1 MDPIGVSRTPNFE
14 TFIMKLEFFVHGLG
28 ESAFPR
34 LLQQSLNSS
43 LILFQQL
50 VAVELQ
56 FQFDAIL
63 HETMCQ
69 WKAINLRGIKFFHE
83 YGCSTPVTT
92 CGWAGKENNFDKLGG
107 TVLGDVLESI
117 DKPFK
122 IPQLPSTEILLV
134 WRFMTGIYFPFHNSR
149 KKIVFVADRAALA
162 YCFGWQLQAGT
173 YSSGVTVER
182 RHSWR
187 DGLYV
192 SESSKRYWDVG
203 TNYERWKKIQ
213 KIIKNPSKESQKS

>member
-1 MDPIGVSRTPNFE
+1 M
-14 TFIMKLEFFVHGLG
+14 
-28 ESAFPR
+28 
-34 LLQQSLNSS
+34 
-43 LILFQQL
+43 
-50 VAVELQ
+50 
-56 FQFDAIL
+56 
-63 HETMCQ
+63 
-69 WKAINLRGIKFFHE
+69 
-83 YGCSTPVTT
+83 
-92 CGWAGKENNFDKLGG
+92 
-107 TVLGDVLESI
+107 LGDVLESI

-162 YCFGWQLQAGT
+162 YFFGWQLQAGT

-213 KIIKNPSKESQKS
+213 KILKNPSKESQKSRKARAEKEFGRMNGPPIVCRYMKRYPQVLKIHATIPTMHTKIHFCAYVMSPTLHHVKMTKTSGFKTLVRRFDEQRDSLEHGKLCTNARGLFTLSER